1 MVETIAGVV
10 VAAGPDSGVG
20 GVFWW
25 GLLLGVAVGVLVGAS
40 LAAAYV
46 TSRSRTRD
54 TLTTSQLLAASQDR
68 VESAVRESE
77 ARAAADLEAR
87 RRAVD
92 DLVTPLRE
100 SLVRMNDALTQAE
113 RDRIAAHAQL
123 HTEVRRTADTSEHLR
138 NETNRLVTALRRSE
152 VRGRWG
158 EVQLR
163 RLIESAGMLEHVD
176 FDEQVSVHDDD
187 GLLRPDV
194 LVHLGGGRDVVID
207 AKAPLSAYL
216 DAAMCAD
223 PESAQP
229 FLDKHAEELRA
240 HIDALSAKQYW
251 KQFAHTPEF
260 VVLFLPAE
268 ALLSAALDVVPSL
281 LERSFD
287 KKVVIATPT
296 TLLALLRTIEYGWR
310 QEAMA
315 ANAREIQELGSEL
328 HGRLGTLGG
337 HIAKLGSALDS
348 AVTSYNSAISSLE
361 SRVLVSARRFR
372 DLGVVTESLSDPT
385 PITTRTR
392 RPQADEYDEAETLAV
407 GE

>member
-1 MVETIAGVV
+1 MISSLAGSSVGGLV
-10 VAAGPDSGVG
+10 VALIVGVG
-20 GVFWW
+20 L
-25 GLLLGVAVGVLVGAS
+25 GLVVGAS
-40 LAAAYV
+40 LCAAYLA
-46 TSRSRTRD
+46 SRARARD
-54 TLTTSQLLAASQDR
+54 TLTASQLLAASQDR
-68 VESAVRESE
+68 VETAVRESE
-77 ARAAADLEAR
+77 ARAAIDLEAR

-100 SLVRMNDALTQAE
+100 SLLRMNDALTQAE
-113 RDRIAAHAQL
+113 KDRIAAHAQL

-138 NETNRLVTALRRSE
+138 TETNRLVTALRRSE

-176 FDEQVSVHDDD
+176 FDEQVSVRDDD
-187 GLLRPDV
+187 DLLRPDV
-194 LVHLGGGRDVVID
+194 VIHLGGGRDVVID

-216 DAAMCAD
+216 DAAMSED

-229 FLDKHAEELRA
+229 FLDKHAQELRA
-240 HIDALSAKQYW
+240 HIDALAAKQYW
-251 KQFAHTPEF
+251 KQFEHTPEF

-287 KKVVIATPT
+287 KRIVIATPT

-310 QEAMA
+310 QESIAS
-315 ANAREIQELGSEL
+315 NAREIQSLGSEL
-328 HGRLGTLGG
+328 HSRLGTLGG
-337 HIAKLGSALDS
+337 HMAKLGSSLDA
-348 AVTSYNSAISSLE
+348 AVSSYNNAVSSLE
-361 SRVLVSARRFR
+361 TRVLVSARRFR
-372 DLGVVTESLSDPT
+372 DLGVVSEALPNPPT
-385 PITTRTR
+385 ITTITR
-392 RPQADEYDEAETLAV
+392 APQADEFDPPEAVAV